1 MKRTVGGTP
10 GANGAQDRRMGG
22 AKRNPSVLFVAGRS
36 KELFV
41 TEAGRGQARERTGHS
56 PVKERKALLDGIDRE
71 RRRISPY

>member
-1 MKRTVGGTP
+1 
-10 GANGAQDRRMGG
+10 MGG
-22 AKRNPSVLFVAGRS
+22 AKRNPSVLFVAGRP

-41 TEAGRGQARERTGHS
+41 TEAGRGQAREKTGHS